1 MSKGSRI
8 RLEPGEPLFVQGEVS
23 EDIYFICSGRV
34 KVTRVVGDEEWTLGE
49 YVTNEVI
56 GDLIP
61 FYPLPRTCT
70 VSAIEPT
77 ELYSMSNESLRHLL
91 SSAPEVVVAFI
102 KVMAQKLWE
111 TNLFI
116 EQGFSVRHRDFWIR
130 TLYVLSLLAELGEQ
144 ENGEISLP
152 DQPLRMNLATA
163 LGTKPLQTDRVV
175 KKLLDSGLVRL
186 NRSNN
191 QDSMVVFVK
200 EQVNYFIGYLQRQTD
215 DKWEGN
221 RLTEEQY
228 EVANELVRF
237 LHEHY
242 GEQGLAVSSFR
253 EEALVDLLV
262 DRPVLTQRSRDM
274 KRRLLR
280 ENFTAFIDLGFIKSQ
295 GKRNRHLEIDVASIE
310 MRLRE
315 DDLIRECD
323 RCYKILIS

>member
-1 MSKGSRI
+1 MPKGSRI
-8 RLEPGEPLFVQGEVS
+8 RLEPGEPLFVQGEVT
-23 EDIYFICSGRV
+23 EDIYFIRTGRV
-34 KVTRVVGDEEWTLGE
+34 KVTRVIGDDEWTLGE

-61 FYPLPRTCT
+61 FHPLPRTCT
-70 VSAIEPT
+70 VTAIEPT

-111 TNLFI
+111 NNLFI
-116 EQGFSVRHRDFWIR
+116 EQGFSVRHREFWIR

-163 LGTKPLQTDRVV
+163 LGTKPLQTDRVI

-186 NRSNN
+186 DRPVNG
-191 QDSMVVFVK
+191 DSMVIFVK
-200 EQVNYFIGYLQRQTD
+200 EQINYFIAYLQRQLD
-215 DKWEGN
+215 DKGEGD

-228 EVANELVRF
+228 EVAKELVRF

-262 DRPVLTQRSRDM
+262 DRPVLKKHSKDM

-280 ENFTAFIDLGFIKSQ
+280 KNFTALVKQGFIKSQ
-295 GKRNRHLEIDVASIE
+295 GQRNRHLEIDVASIE

-315 DDLIRECD
+315 NDLIRECD
-323 RCYKILIS
+323 RYYKILIS